1 MNQSQKKKLRAE
13 TEWQSSQGTRK
24 GLPAPDKN
32 NFEGDS
38 SLIASDQSNQQNHHK
53 EFGAIK
59 KLAGIFEMILCV
71 GRAVLSLAPCIRWCI
86 YRLCF
91 RMKHSILVIIRPS
104 RRPPFPSISSKGSV
118 AAVSSLTSDCIDIS
132 LSSSEDPPPP
142 LAEILFARRPYLSDV
157 LVEHGKCAG
166 LGPSSVTEILE
177 PIAEGPIPS
186 HDRLALER
194 LAFVA
199 YGLMYELRK
208 PKGLSPSRRRELQG
222 QRVTDSIASRMEED
236 FARGLGI
243 ATPIEPFTK
252 EELFQYLI
260 ESLWIWVQ
268 DDRCKIELL

>member
-1 MNQSQKKKLRAE
+1 MVYI
-13 TEWQSSQGTRK
+13 
-24 GLPAPDKN
+24 
-32 NFEGDS
+32 S
-38 SLIASDQSNQQNHHK
+38 SLLSDEAFDPRYHK
-53 EFGAIK
+53 TFKTTSIPEHIK
-59 KLAGIFEMILCV
+59 QRIRRRCV
-71 GRAVLSLAPCIRWCI
+71 
-86 YRLCF
+86 
-91 RMKHSILVIIRPS
+91 IRPS
-104 RRPPFPSISSKGSV
+104 VRLPRDSEYVLSFFDLDLIHSQ
-118 AAVSSLTSDCIDIS
+118 LTSNFIDIS

-142 LAEILFARRPYLSDV
+142 LAEILFARHPYLSDV

>member
-1 MNQSQKKKLRAE
+1 MNQSQKKKLRAQAE
-13 TEWQSSQGTRK
+13 RKSSQRTPK

-38 SLIASDQSNQQNHHK
+38 SLIPSDQSNQQDLQK
-53 EFGAIK
+53 ELGAIK
-59 KLAGIFEMILCV
+59 KLAGIFEMM
-71 GRAVLSLAPCIRWCI
+71 PCIG
-86 YRLCF
+86 
-91 RMKHSILVIIRPS
+91 
-104 RRPPFPSISSKGSV
+104 FPSHPTLAAKSKPT
-118 AAVSSLTSDCIDIS
+118 ALFYNQELQRSLTSDFIDIS

-142 LAEILFARRPYLSDV
+142 LAEILFARRPYLSDI

-194 LAFVA
+194 LAFCSR
-199 YGLMYELRK
+199 GLLYQLRK
-208 PKGLSPSRRRELQG
+208 PKSISPRRRRELQG

-236 FARGLGI
+236 FVRGLGI

-252 EELFQYLI
+252 EELFQFLI

-268 DDRCKIELL
+268 DARCKIELR